1 MKHLSIRTLNTLP
14 TTVAMG
20 AYWSR
25 DCGAVL
31 HGTNDTNKFNSFIQP
46 ESLATR
52 VLEGDGYST

>member
-1 MKHLSIRTLNTLP
+1 MKHLSIRTLKTLP
-14 TTVAMG
+14 TTVAMS

-31 HGTNDTNKFNSFIQP
+31 HGNNNGNTFIQP